1 MEIFPKQ
8 KLNPTEIRLK
18 RLEKE
23 FLDSYSHIENLISSF
38 DYSLFFSYLLKKV
51 TIEILAANENNI
63 TEFLIF
69 KNSNVFPHPF
79 NYENQYP
86 VQRLYIQFMIKYFE
100 IYEVKIEEFKDGT
113 MKVIICE

>member
-23 FLDSYSHIENLISSF
+23 FLDSYPHVKNLISNF
-38 DYSLFFSYLLKKV
+38 DYSLFFSYFLQKM
-51 TIEILAANENNI
+51 TTEILAANEDNL

-79 NYENQYP
+79 NYENLYP

-100 IYEVKIEEFKDGT
+100 IYDVKIEESKDGT